1 MAASAQGLRQ
11 CPQCRLVTSEM
22 LCPNDGLATIVRTVL
37 DGIRDMHL
45 RPGDIVG
52 GRYRI
57 TGTLGRGGFGVV
69 CTAVHTGTGQAV
81 ALKYLT
87 TDPESGEDDVPRR
100 FFQEAKITAA
110 LRHPNTVRLFD
121 FGQAENGALY
131 MVMELLH
138 GPTLEEVLS
147 GLAARGEVLSESA
160 ALDIAIPVLR
170 ALSEAHEAELVHRDL
185 KPANIMLAH
194 VPGDEPMVKVLDFGI
209 ARVKNSSLTG
219 SNRALGTPAYM
230 SPEQCRGGDI
240 DGRSDLYALGVIL
253 YRCVAGEAPFDHTNR
268 MKVMWMHNMATV
280 PDLRPKARTPLSE
293 HYVGAVRQVLAKNA
307 DDRFADA
314 RAMRHALEYVRAQL
328 HRAAPRTDV
337 ATPQTEAISDLR
349 ALVTDFAAARATAPP
364 MVADPTQVDIDATR
378 RFPKLPSG
386 PHAPGS
392 LRPPP
397 LPKRRGSE

>member
-1 MAASAQGLRQ
+1 MAASVQGQRQ
-11 CPQCRLVTSEM
+11 CPQCRLVTSEP
-22 LCPNDGLATIVRTVL
+22 LCPNDGLATIMRAVL
-37 DGIRDMHL
+37 EGVRDMHL
-45 RPGDIVG
+45 RIGDVVG

-69 CTAVHTGTGQAV
+69 CTAVHTGTGQPV

-87 TDPESGEDDVPRR
+87 TDPNSGEDDVPRR

-138 GPTLEEVLS
+138 GPTLEELLS
-147 GLAARGEVLSESA
+147 GLKARGEVLSESA

-185 KPANIMLAH
+185 KPANIMLTH

-209 ARVKNSSLTG
+209 ARVKNSALTG
-219 SNRALGTPAYM
+219 TNRALGTPAYM
-230 SPEQCRGGDI
+230 SPEQCRGGEI
-240 DGRSDLYALGVIL
+240 DGRSDLYALGIIL
-253 YRCVAGEAPFDHTNR
+253 YRCVAGEAPFDDKNR
-268 MKVMWMHNMATV
+268 MKVMWLHNMAPA
-280 PDLRPKARTPLSE
+280 PDLRQSALAPLSD

-328 HRAAPRTDV
+328 PRAAPRSDS
-337 ATPQTEAISDLR
+337 ATPHTEAISDLR
-349 ALVTDFAAARATAPP
+349 ALVTDFAAQRHT
-364 MVADPTQVDIDATR
+364 MLRDVNDPTQVDIEATR
-378 RFPKLPSG
+378 HFPKLPSG
-386 PHAPGS
+386 LVEPDSP
-392 LRPPP
+392 RPPP